1 MEKQVLMVWLGN
13 EVNLW
18 TDLIMDISTSFPSSV
33 SQSEHKHH
41 SYVEKCTP
49 VEKTKN
55 KKNNPELFCKGFLLF
70 WCLLR
75 KKKEKKRAVPFLFKL
90 GEEINEH

>member
-49 VEKTKN
+49 VEK
-55 KKNNPELFCKGFLLF
+55 
-70 WCLLR
+70 
-75 KKKEKKRAVPFLFKL
+75 KKKIKNPWIFLQGFFIVL
-90 GEEINEH
+90 MFI

>member
-49 VEKTKN
+49 VEK
-55 KKNNPELFCKGFLLF
+55 KKKLKTLEFFCKGFLLF
-70 WCLLR
+70 WCL
-75 KKKEKKRAVPFLFKL
+75 F
-90 GEEINEH
+90 